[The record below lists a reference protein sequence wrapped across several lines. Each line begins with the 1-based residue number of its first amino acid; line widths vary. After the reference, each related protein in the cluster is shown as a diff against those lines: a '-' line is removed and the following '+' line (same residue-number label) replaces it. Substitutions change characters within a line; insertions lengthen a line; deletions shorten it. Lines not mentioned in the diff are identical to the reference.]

1 MAASN
6 HLLQRL
12 SRDLWDLHT
21 SPDDWFRVHPS
32 EENIRNLCLTLFPIS
47 GPFQGL
53 SLHFNAELP
62 LNWVGPRLFYLR
74 YTSDS
79 CHPPHPFSQRHHPE
93 YGVLWKALSTLIF

>member
-1 MAASN
+1 MAAST

-12 SRDLWDLHT
+12 NYDLWDLHT

-32 EENIRNLCLTLFPIS
+32 EANMRNLCLTLFPIS

-62 LNWVGPRLFYLR
+62 LNWVSTCLLYLG
-74 YTSDS
+74 YPSNF
-79 CHPPHPFSQRHHPE
+79 CHPLHSFSRRHHHE
-93 YGVLWKALSTLIF
+93 YGVLWKA

>member
-1 MAASN
+1 MGAST

-12 SRDLWDLHT
+12 HRDLWDLYT

-32 EENIRNLCLTLFPIS
+32 EANIRNLCLILFPNS

-62 LNWVGPRLFYLR
+62 LNWVGFSLFSPLFR
-74 YTSDS
+74 
-79 CHPPHPFSQRHHPE
+79 R
-93 YGVLWKALSTLIF
+93 

>member
-1 MAASN
+1 METST

-12 SRDLWDLHT
+12 NRDLWDLHT

-32 EENIRNLCLTLFPIS
+32 EANIRNLCLTLLPVS

-62 LNWVGPRLFYLR
+62 VNWV
-74 YTSDS
+74 T
-79 CHPPHPFSQRHHPE
+79 FSFSRP
-93 YGVLWKALSTLIF
+93 